1 MPLTAGTGTS
11 VHKGSFHRRANGYE
25 PVPTAAPLGEDGHLG
40 WGYNGNQPCGAH
52 GASHEGQGYASSFE
66 MDDREGRLKQA
77 ELKTSVFDTY
87 SVCAALLASFCCSL
101 PYVSAGDLYDEPYW
115 RQLAVGVQQ
124 WFVRFCTVGAVHAML
139 VFMFSA
145 LYAKSALSRA
155 RWGLEL
161 YEMFSEKTG
170 GIRQTAFWILYCTSI
185 AFCLQVAASSF
196 FTFTSTT
203 AIACFAMLLLVVSF
217 TLYDT
222 LRIISAASV
231 IFLPD
236 EAVQAHLLAEAASS
250 ERSDT
255 GR

>member
-1 MPLTAGTGTS
+1 MAGVGVS
-11 VHKGSFHRRANGYE
+11 VNKYAPRRVNGYE
-25 PVPTAAPLGEDGHLG
+25 PVPTMAPPGEDGQST
-40 WGYNGNQPCGAH
+40 WGYVSQSSACPTA
-52 GASHEGQGYASSFE
+52 ASYVSE
-66 MDDREGRLKQA
+66 MEDREGRLKQA

-101 PYVSAGDLYDEPYW
+101 PYVSAGDLYDEPGW

-145 LYAKSALSRA
+145 LYAKSALSRS

-170 GIRQTAFWILYCTSI
+170 GIRQTAFWILYTTSI

-196 FTFTSTT
+196 FTFQDYT
-203 AIACFAMLLLVVSF
+203 AFACFGFLLLVVMF

-231 IFLPD
+231 IFLSD
-236 EAVQAHLLAEAASS
+236 DAVQAHLAAEEAADANASD
-250 ERSDT
+250 RSDT